1 MNNNSIILS
10 IFLSLFLVLSPRRL
24 FFFPFV
30 AAACFAPMNQ
40 RLILFNLDFT
50 LLRILILIGLLRLTI
65 KGETR
70 DIHWNKFDKLILSWG
85 VVGSLIYSVQQSTA
99 DATINR
105 AGLLFDSLGMYWLF
119 RQILHEWEDVLN
131 AIKFFALFA
140 IITAPLIALEN
151 LQVTNFFSLFG
162 PTQGQFHRD
171 RFRAAGSF
179 PHYIMMGSFW
189 ASLLPFFY
197 ARIKAQKDIYY
208 YWLAIAASLSNVY
221 CSASSTSIFTVVAII
236 FAWQLYNLRM
246 HGKILFWGACVLLL
260 LLHLIMNAPVW
271 HLLSRIDIFGGST
284 GYHRYNLVDKFL
296 KNIQEWFFLGT
307 KSTEHWGWGLQDIT
321 NQFVLEGVRGGIA
334 TLIVFIILT
343 YCAVKIPGKLSL
355 NSHTPDAKW
364 MSWAICVAMLGHF
377 ATFWG
382 VSYFGQINM
391 LLTFCFALVAFSLEK
406 SSASEINLS
415 PLPR

>member
-1 MNNNSIILS
+1 MNNPSILLS
-10 IFLSLFLVLSPRRL
+10 IFLCFFLLISPRRL

-30 AAACFAPMNQ
+30 VAACFSPLNQ
-40 RLILFNLDFT
+40 RFILFNLDFT
-50 LLRILILIGLLRLTI
+50 LLRILILIGLLRLAI
-65 KGETR
+65 REETR
-70 DIHWNKFDKLILSWG
+70 DIQWNKFDKLILSWT
-85 VVGSLIYSVQQSTA
+85 VVGGLVYTIQQGTTGA
-99 DATINR
+99 IINR
-105 AGLLFDSLGMYWLF
+105 LGVLFDSLGMYMLF
-119 RQILHEWEDVLN
+119 RQIIYKWEDIFQ
-131 AIKFFALFA
+131 AIKIFAVFA
-140 IITAPLIALEN
+140 ILTAPLIALEK

-197 ARIKAQKDIYY
+197 ARIIARKDVYF
-208 YWLAIAASLSNVY
+208 YWLAIIASLGNVY
-221 CSASSTSIFTVVAII
+221 CSASSTSIFTVVAIF

-246 HGKILFWGACVLLL
+246 HGKIIFLGNIALLI
-260 LLHLIMNAPVW
+260 LLHLVMNAPVW

-296 KNIQEWFFLGT
+296 KNISEWFLLGT

-321 NQFVLEGVRGGIA
+321 NQFVLEGVRGGSI
-334 TLIVFIILT
+334 TLIIFIVII
-343 YCAVKIPGKLSL
+343 YSAVKIPGKLSL
-355 NSHTPDAKW
+355 NIHALEEKL
-364 MSWAICVAMLGHF
+364 MSWAISVAMLGHF

-391 LLTFCFALVAFSLEK
+391 LLYFCFALVGFSLEK
-406 SSASEINLS
+406 SSSLEINLS
-415 PLPR
+415 SSPQ